1 MAEKGITENVASV
14 ITSTLKDM
22 VKTDTVVGKHIQIG
36 DVTVIPV
43 IKVSM
48 GFGIGGGGA
57 KEQESKDMEG
67 GGGGGVGM
75 SVEPVAFLVVS
86 GNEVHLMNVGK
97 KTSIEAIFD
106 SMPDLV
112 SKTATAL
119 KDMHEEYKKD
129 KEEKKE

>member
-1 MAEKGITENVASV
+1 MSEKSLPENIAYV

-22 VKTDTVVGKHIQIG
+22 VKTETVVGKHIQVG
-36 DVTVIPV
+36 DVIIIPV

-48 GFGIGGGGA
+48 GFGIGGSGTTKSDES
-57 KEQESKDMEG
+57 KEQEG

-112 SKTATAL
+112 SKAASAL
-119 KDMHEEYKKD
+119 KDI
-129 KEEKKE
+129 KKEHDREKE